1 MRTILICDS
10 GLGGLDIAAR
20 VLEQIRGVGQFRLVY
35 FNAWPH
41 PACGYNQLRNDQ
53 ERRQVFTAALEG
65 MARFQPSLCIIA
77 CNTLSVVYRQIAA
90 INPAPFPVLEIVQ
103 PASAYFA
110 EALRRQPLLKLLI
123 LGTDTTVRSGIYI
136 EQLVKAGISTQ
147 RLASVP
153 CPGLATA
160 LETSFDSQE
169 VREKI
174 AAAANQ
180 AADIFPADTLL
191 ALALCC
197 THFGYAEKI
206 WQETF
211 AARFQRQI
219 QVLNPNAC
227 LTINQPRQSG
237 STQLKVEFFSRFPM
251 PPDKLRF
258 FAGYFK
264 DRAPEL
270 SEALSQAHCDE
281 KLF

>member
-1 MRTILICDS
+1 MRTIIICDS

-20 VLEQIRGVGQFRLVY
+20 VLEQIRAAGQFRLVY

-41 PACGYNQLRNDQ
+41 PACGYNQLRDDQ
-53 ERRQVFTAALEG
+53 ERQQVFAAALEG
-65 MARFQPSLCIIA
+65 MARFRPNLCLIA

-110 EALRRQPLLKLLI
+110 AALHREPLLKLLI
-123 LGTDTTVRSGIYI
+123 LGTDTTIRSGVYV
-136 EQLVKAGISTQ
+136 EQLVKAGISAQ
-147 RLASVP
+147 RLASLA

-174 AAAANQ
+174 TAAANQ
-180 AADIFPADTLL
+180 AADIFPANTLL
-191 ALALCC
+191 GLALCC

-206 WQETF
+206 WKETF
-211 AARFQRQI
+211 AARFQI
-219 QVLNPNAC
+219 QPQLLNPNAC
-227 LTINQPRQSG
+227 LEIEQARQSG

-251 PPDKLRF
+251 PPDKLSF
-258 FAGYFK
+258 FARYFK
-264 DRAPEL
+264 DKAPEL
-270 SEALSQAHCDE
+270 SQALSQAHCDE